1 MSNVRVLKEN
11 YIDADLLVG
20 STYSSQMSIAP
31 ATNVYDKTRRTK
43 VWRSNGYWE
52 ITSANKVIIFRESV
66 GVNLT
71 ATIAEAN
78 YTSTTSF
85 LAAIKTALEATGDS
99 TYTVTQDATTK
110 KITIASNGAGG
121 GGIFQL
127 MWTNASSTAASTLGF
142 STASDDTGAL
152 TYTADLLR
160 IHTSE
165 WLRWDLGVASNPKA
179 LILIGLRN
187 SGIQLSEDATIKL
200 QGNGTDVWTA
210 PEYEATLT
218 WQEEA
223 ITKFGSSGLH
233 TTGLRYWRLYIQDR
247 ANADGYIEL
256 SGVYLG
262 DMYEPTQGAVQFP
275 LRVEHVDLSDVTYS
289 EEGTSFADIR
299 QQTEQMTLD
308 WFGLTKTEKEQLEDF
323 VLAYGRAYPFYIAL
337 DPDAVFSSEN
347 ARGSK
352 LVRFL
357 SNPTFDLLAGNIWSS
372 RWDLREEV

>member
-1 MSNVRVLKEN
+1 MSTVRVLKEN
-11 YIDADLLVG
+11 YIDADLLTG
-20 STYSSQMSIAP
+20 ATYSSQQTVAP
-31 ATNVYDKTRRTK
+31 ATNLYDKTRRTK

-52 ITSANKVIIFRESV
+52 ITSANKVIIFRETV

-71 ATIAEAN
+71 ATISESN
-78 YTSTTSF
+78 YTSTTTF
-85 LAAIKTALEATGDS
+85 IAAIKTALDAAGDS
-99 TYTVTQDATTK
+99 TYTVSQDATTL
-110 KITIASNGAGG
+110 KIKIVSNGAGG

-127 MWTNASSTAASTLGF
+127 MWTNVSSTAASTLGF

-152 TYTADLLR
+152 TYTADLLK

-165 WLRWDLGVASNPKA
+165 WVRYDFGVASNPKA
-179 LILIGLRN
+179 FIAIGLRE
-187 SGIQLSEDATIKL
+187 SGIQISESAVIKL
-200 QGNGTDVWTA
+200 QGNSTDVWTA

-223 ITKFGSSGLH
+223 ITKFGSTGLH
-233 TTGLRYWRLYIQDR
+233 TTGLRYWRLHIVDT
-247 ANADGYIEL
+247 ANPDGYVEL

-275 LRVEHVDLSDVTYS
+275 LEVQYVDLSDVTYS
-289 EEGTSFADIR
+289 EEGTSFADVR
-299 QQTEQMTLD
+299 QQTEEFTLQ

-323 VLAYGRAYPFYIAL
+323 VLVYGRAYPFYVAI

-352 LVRFL
+352 LVRF
-357 SNPTFDLLAGNIWSS
+357 SNNPTFRLEAGNIWSS
-372 RWDLREEV
+372 TWDLREEV